1 MDRKEEIKELLKK
14 SGLTI
19 DFLAD
24 QTGFPRQEISYQLE
38 RGMRMNMDLYLKC
51 KAVLEPFIMVEQN
64 DLDAEFEKLDAQE
77 KSEDRF
83 SELEDKLHAA
93 LSRILLL
100 EEEVK
105 KLKEKIG

>member
-1 MDRKEEIKELLKK
+1 
-14 SGLTI
+14 
-19 DFLAD
+19 
-24 QTGFPRQEISYQLE
+24 
-38 RGMRMNMDLYLKC
+38 
-51 KAVLEPFIMVEQN
+51 MVEQN